1 MQYANDQSNICAL
14 STASGVGAIAIIRV
28 SGPEALRIGHQHFS
42 RNLENAKAYSLL
54 VGKWSNGDRLI
65 DEVVVSVFRNPQS
78 FTGEDVIEIA
88 CHGSNYIQQQ
98 ILEGLIQSGCR
109 MAGPGEFTFRAF
121 MNGKMD
127 LSQSEAVA
135 DLIAGE
141 SAAAHQLALQQMRG
155 GYSSRLKDLRD
166 ELIQFA
172 SLVELELDFSEED
185 VEFASR
191 QQLVVLIQKALGH
204 IHGLTESFS
213 LGNSIKE
220 GIPVAITGKPN
231 VGKSTLL
238 NALLNEEKAIVSSIA
253 GTTRDTIEDVL
264 NIEGIRFRFID
275 TAGLR
280 KTDDEIEQLGIE
292 RSIRTASKS
301 AIVLVLA
308 DAQNMEAIDDEIKEV
323 IEHFD
328 VRPNHLLALVN
339 KLDLVPT
346 LKLPAAISGIPLIG
360 ISARNKENLE
370 VLKAAL
376 IKTSG
381 IKNIAAGAT
390 IVSNARHYESLVNA
404 AACFQKTLDG
414 IEQQLS
420 GELLAFEIR
429 EAIHHLGSI
438 TGEITSDDLLSSIF
452 TRFCIG
458 K

>member
-1 MQYANDQSNICAL
+1 MQYANDLSTICAL

-28 SGPEALRIGHQHFS
+28 SGPEAFPIVQKHFS
-42 RNLENAKAYSLL
+42 KNLSSSKGYTLHFGNWRMEEK
-54 VGKWSNGDRLI
+54 LI
-65 DEVVVSVFRNPQS
+65 DEVLVSVFRNPNS
-78 FTGEDVIEIA
+78 FTGEDVVEIA

-155 GYSSRLKDLRD
+155 GYSSQLKILRD
-166 ELIQFA
+166 QLIEFA
-172 SLVELELDFSEED
+172 SLIELELDFSEED

-191 QQLVVLIQKALGH
+191 QQLKTLIEKALRH
-204 IHGLTESFS
+204 IKELSESFS

-238 NALLNEEKAIVSSIA
+238 NALLNEEKAIVSAIP

-264 NIEGIRFRFID
+264 NIEGLRFRFID

-280 KTDDEIEQLGIE
+280 KTDDVVEQMGIE

-301 AIVLVLA
+301 AIVLVLV
-308 DAQNMEAIDDEIKEV
+308 DAMHINEIGQEINEV
-323 IEHFD
+323 IL
-328 VRPNHLLALVN
+328 HLDIKPDRILALVN
-339 KLDLVPT
+339 KLDLNPG
-346 LKLPAAISGIPLIG
+346 LQLPHQINGIQLIG
-360 ISARNKENLE
+360 ISARNKENLDT
-370 VLKAAL
+370 LKKELIAL
-376 IKTSG
+376 SG
-381 IKNIAAGAT
+381 IGKIPSGMA
-390 IVSNARHYESLVNA
+390 IVSNARHYESLVKA
-404 AACFQKTLDG
+404 ASSLQKTLEG
-414 IEQQLS
+414 IQQQLS

-438 TGEITSDDLLSSIF
+438 TGQITTDDLLGSIF
-452 TRFCIG
+452 SRFCIG

>member
-1 MQYANDQSNICAL
+1 
-14 STASGVGAIAIIRV
+14 
-28 SGPEALRIGHQHFS
+28 
-42 RNLENAKAYSLL
+42 
-54 VGKWSNGDRLI
+54 
-65 DEVVVSVFRNPQS
+65 
-78 FTGEDVIEIA
+78 
-88 CHGSNYIQQQ
+88 
-98 ILEGLIQSGCR
+98 
-109 MAGPGEFTFRAF
+109 
-121 MNGKMD
+121 
-127 LSQSEAVA
+127 
-135 DLIAGE
+135 
-141 SAAAHQLALQQMRG
+141 MRG
-155 GYSSRLKDLRD
+155 GYSSRLKILRD
-166 ELIQFA
+166 QLIEFA
-172 SLVELELDFSEED
+172 SLIELELDFSEED

-191 QQLVVLIQKALGH
+191 HQLKTLIENAQKH
-204 IHGLTESFS
+204 IAALTESFS

-264 NIEGIRFRFID
+264 NIDGIRFRFID

-280 KTDDEIEQLGIE
+280 KTEDEIEQLGIE

-308 DAQNMEAIDDEIKEV
+308 DAQNIEAIDDEIKEV

-339 KLDLVPT
+339 KLDLVPR
-346 LKLPAAISGIPLIG
+346 LSMPEVIGGIPLIG

-370 VLKAAL
+370 ALKAAL
-376 IKTSG
+376 IKISG

-404 AACFQKTLDG
+404 AACLERTLDG
-414 IEQQLS
+414 IERQLS

-438 TGEITSDDLLSSIF
+438 TGEITTDDLLSSIF

>member
-1 MQYANDQSNICAL
+1 MQYANDLSTICAL
-14 STASGVGAIAIIRV
+14 STASGIGAIAVIRV
-28 SGPEALRIGHQHFS
+28 SGPRAIEIGNVHFS
-42 RNLENAKAYSLL
+42 KNLSDAKAYSIL
-54 VGKWSNGDRLI
+54 VGKWKNSERLI
-65 DEVVVSVFRNPQS
+65 DEVVVSIFRNPQS

-155 GYSSRLKDLRD
+155 GYSSQLKELRD
-166 ELIQFA
+166 QLIQFA

-191 QQLVVLIQKALGH
+191 DQLVSLIQNALLH
-204 IHGLTESFS
+204 INALTESFS

-238 NALLNEEKAIVSSIA
+238 NALLNEEKAIVSAIP

-280 KTDDEIEQLGIE
+280 KTDDVVEQMGIE

-301 AIVLVLA
+301 AIVLVLV
-308 DAQNMEAIDDEIKEV
+308 DAQHLNAIESEIKEV
-323 IEHFD
+323 MEHFD
-328 VRPNHLLALVN
+328 VKPNHLIALVN
-339 KLDLVPT
+339 KLDLVPALQIPT
-346 LKLPAAISGIPLIG
+346 HINNISLIG
-360 ISARNKENLE
+360 ISARNKENLHA
-370 VLKAAL
+370 LKEEL
-376 IKTSG
+376 LKVSG
-381 IKNIAAGAT
+381 IKNISSGAA

-404 AACFQKTLDG
+404 ATCLQKTLDG
-414 IEQQLS
+414 ITQQLS

-438 TGEITSDDLLSSIF
+438 TGQITTDDLLSSIF